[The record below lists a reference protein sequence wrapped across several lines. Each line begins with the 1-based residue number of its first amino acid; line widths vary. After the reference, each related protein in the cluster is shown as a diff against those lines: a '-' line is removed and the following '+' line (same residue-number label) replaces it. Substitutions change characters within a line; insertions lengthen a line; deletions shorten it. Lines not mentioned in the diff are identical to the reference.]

1 MHALLQAA
9 APQPGASAKPSLAGL
24 GRQGLRAALAGV
36 GVPEKQLKMR
46 VGQLW
51 SWMYVRGA
59 TAFEDMS
66 DVSKGLRAT
75 LAGAYCL
82 DRPEI
87 VAEQVSVD
95 GTRKWLLR
103 VPVRAQEKRAPEIET
118 VYIPEAD
125 RG

>member
-75 LAGAYCL
+75 LACAYCL

-87 VAEQVSVD
+87 VAEQESVD
-95 GTRKWLLR
+95 RTRKCLQRPPFPLL
-103 VPVRAQEKRAPEIET
+103 AN
-118 VYIPEAD
+118 
-125 RG
+125 